1 MDNMNRGNPKIGGDG
16 HKYEKSDIALAA
28 DKLLNEGKNF
38 ATALC
43 KDGLNKVEQS
53 QETVKEF
60 SDDLVKK
67 IQNNPLT
74 SLLVAAGVGFLLS
87 SLLRK
92 K

>member
-16 HKYEKSDIALAA
+16 SKHEKSDVAMAA

-38 ATALC
+38 ASALC
-43 KDGLNKVEQS
+43 QDGLNKVEQS
-53 QETVKEF
+53 QESAKEF
-60 SDDLVKK
+60 SNDLVKK
-67 IQNNPLT
+67 VQKNPIA

-87 SLLRK
+87 SMLRK